1 MQNARAA
8 LRVVGAIA
16 IATPSSAQT
25 AAANDVEVTIGG
37 ERPSQQHSARAAT
50 TASTVLRRR
59 ELSRAGDTAA
69 DVLRQVPGVQINR
82 VGATTDPA
90 TASIRGTDAKQVPV
104 YLAGVRINDEV
115 NGAADLS
122 TIPLWMMQRVE
133 IFRGNAPAF
142 QTDLGLGG
150 AVYFEPLEPREN
162 RLGLELH
169 HGSFGR
175 RGGSI
180 SAQVGGERASALVSV
195 RASAIDNNYPFLND
209 HGLRFST
216 QATEE
221 RRVNADAN
229 DVDAWAI
236 GSYRAG
242 RLHLHTIVHAFDREQ
257 GTSGIAT
264 SPARTARTHQQRL
277 LGAVS
282 GSYSCATTW
291 SCLVLGQASML
302 VGRETLTDPNN
313 ELRTIRSDWQH
324 SQAERASA
332 SLRAQLGATEQLVFT
347 PLATAARDTLEL
359 DVPSAPRRLASR
371 TTTTLGLETTL
382 HVLPQATAVGML
394 RGACYDTQAEYI
406 ELSRLRKADVSH
418 CPASPDARLGAD
430 YELTEG
436 VHVLGNWGHTFR
448 EPTLGE
454 RYGVSSAVQG
464 EPHLKSERSY
474 GLDLGTRG
482 SIQLGKVD
490 LTWDAFVFRRSSSDL
505 VRYRRTS
512 LYAFTPYNVG
522 HAVVS
527 GVELSLATQLPYG
540 FSTQSTATL
549 VDPRDTTPGRR
560 GPNDILPMTSRLTT
574 FHELR
579 WTHHLG
585 YRVLRQTMLG
595 ARYYFRSNRFADP
608 AGLVVLPAVQSV
620 DAQAGLDLANPR
632 LGLSLALNNI
642 LDQQTLDYLG
652 LPVPGRSYHVSMTCW
667 W

>member
-1 MQNARAA
+1 MW
-8 LRVVGAIA
+8 LRVTGATLMVVTPVGA
-16 IATPSSAQT
+16 QT
-25 AAANDVEVTIGG
+25 GPDRPDDVVVTVSGNA
-37 ERPSQQHSARAAT
+37 PLLQHSAQATT
-50 TASTVLRRR
+50 TASTVLTRRD
-59 ELSRAGDTAA
+59 LSRAGDTAA

-122 TIPLWMMQRVE
+122 TIPLWMMQRAE

-150 AVYFEPLEPREN
+150 AVYFEPLTPTDN

-169 HGSFGR
+169 YGSFGR
-175 RGGSI
+175 RGGSV
-180 SAQVGGERASALVSV
+180 SAQVGNERASALISV
-195 RASAIDNNYPFLND
+195 RTSAIENDYPFLND

-216 QATEE
+216 EPTLDL
-221 RRVNADAN
+221 RVNADAD
-229 DVDAWAI
+229 DVDGWAV

-242 RLHLHTIVHAFDREQ
+242 RFHLSTIVHAFDREQ
-257 GTSGIAT
+257 GTAGIAT
-264 SPARTARTHQQRL
+264 APARSARTHQRRL

-282 GSYSCATTW
+282 GSYSCAATW
-291 SCLVLGQASML
+291 SCLVLAQASML
-302 VGRETLTDPNN
+302 VGQETLTNPYH
-313 ELRTIRSDWQH
+313 ELRTIRGDWQH
-324 SQAERASA
+324 SQAERTGAG
-332 SLRAQLGATEQLVFT
+332 LRAQLGVTEALTLT
-347 PLATAARDTLEL
+347 PLATAALDTLEL
-359 DVPSAPRRLASR
+359 DTPSDPRRLAERS
-371 TTTTLGLETTL
+371 TVALGMEATWR
-382 HVLPQATAVGML
+382 VLPRATVVGMI
-394 RGACYDTQAEYI
+394 RGACYDTQADYI

-418 CPASPDARLGAD
+418 CPAAPDARLGAD
-430 YELTEG
+430 YELMDG
-436 VHVLGNWGHTFR
+436 VHLLGNWGHTWR

-474 GLDLGTRG
+474 GLDVGTRG
-482 SIQLGKVD
+482 KSQLGKVD
-490 LTWDAFVFRRSSSDL
+490 LAWDAFVFRRSSNDL
-505 VRYRRTS
+505 VRYRQTS
-512 LYAFTPYNVG
+512 MYAFAPYNVG

-527 GVELSLATQLPYG
+527 GLELTLATELPFG
-540 FSTQSTATL
+540 FATQSTLTL

-560 GPNDILPMTSRLTT
+560 GPNDIMPMTSRLTT

-579 WTHHLG
+579 WTHQSGHHL
-585 YRVLRQTMLG
+585 LRQTMLG
-595 ARYYFRSNRFADP
+595 ARYYFRSSRFSDP

-620 DAQAGLDLANPR
+620 DAQASVDLANPR
-632 LGLSLALNNI
+632 VGLALALNNL